1 MPKTIKRIFLLFN
14 TDELAQLSQKV
25 IGISRTILHGQIQ
38 HISKSKEQ
46 YMYFVTAL
54 CNSNESSALFLFSLS
69 MAPIRILWRS
79 LGLRATTF
87 RGSPGSFKGSSL
99 IVIPNGSCAEA
110 FCFAYDALCSF
121 YISVLSDHVTFSGTL
136 SGMLAYHSSNRFI

>member
-14 TDELAQLSQKV
+14 TDELAQLSQKF

-54 CNSNESSALFLFSLS
+54 CNSNGSSALFLFSLS
-69 MAPIRILWRS
+69 MAPISILRRS
-79 LGLRATTF
+79 LGLPATTF

-99 IVIPNGSCAEA
+99 IPNGSCAEV

-121 YISVLSDHVTFSGTL
+121 YNSVLSDNVTFSGTL